1 MSAAP
6 APSSGSPSGQPSSY
20 GLRPDLSGATDDDLV
35 AELAAPSGPPSRKL
49 AAAGE
54 LARRATAD
62 PALFRRLFDTVLPDP
77 HLHARTH
84 HGLTPGRLLL
94 AELTQADRDTVA
106 AELPALLDRLAAAGV
121 STTGWT
127 SWLGI
132 T

>member
-1 MSAAP
+1 MNAAP
-6 APSSGSPSGQPSSY
+6 APPSGH
-20 GLRPDLSGATDDDLV
+20 GFHPDLSGDADDALV
-35 AELAAPSGPPSRKL
+35 AELADPSGPPSRKL

-62 PALFRRLFDTVLPDP
+62 PELRRRLFETVLPDP
-77 HLHARTH
+77 RLHARTFQ
-84 HGLTPGRLLL
+84 GLTAGRLLL
-94 AELTQADRDTVA
+94 AELATADRATVA

-132 T
+132 A